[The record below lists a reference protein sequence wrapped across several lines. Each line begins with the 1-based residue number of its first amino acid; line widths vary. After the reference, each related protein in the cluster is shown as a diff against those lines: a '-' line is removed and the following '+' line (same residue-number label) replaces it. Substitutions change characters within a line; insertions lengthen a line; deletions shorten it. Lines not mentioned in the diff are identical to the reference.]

1 MFQIFA
7 MKIKVFL
14 RHFFVK
20 LFELFC
26 GIWTMHVTSTS
37 RRMTVACKYN
47 IFICPDTY
55 FNIKTAQWPY
65 N

>member
-26 GIWTMHVTSTS
+26 GIWTMHVTS
-37 RRMTVACKYN
+37 MTVACKYN
-47 IFICPDTY
+47 IFKQANSIEKYRLYT
-55 FNIKTAQWPY
+55 FAA
-65 N
+65 